1 MNFPRARAESL
12 SFTQPT
18 AVEPMFKARTAKA
31 PALTVPPPLLAIAG
45 EVIE

>member
-1 MNFPRARAESL
+1 MNFPRGLGGL

-18 AVEPMFKARTAKA
+18 TVEPIVKAGTAKA
-31 PALTVPPPLLAIAG
+31 AGHTVPPTLLAIAG